1 MKRIYPWLALLLIV
15 SGLWMQVPARV
26 QAQSETPVYLYFFW
40 GDGCPHCAEAEPF
53 LKSLAQQYPTLKIEA
68 FEVWY
73 NVENQTL
80 YKRMSET
87 HGFKAQYVPA
97 IFLGDQYWIGY
108 NHTIRDEIARAVAQ
122 YVVTGAPDAG
132 AGIIPGHEVTT
143 QPTPTPITTPQP
155 TPSPTPGGDV
165 CLPDTVED
173 CGPTGP
179 TTTLTLPILGTVD
192 LSTTSLAVSTLL
204 ISFVDGFNPCSL
216 WVLSVLIA
224 LSLHTGSRKKLA
236 IIGLVYITVTALV
249 YVLFI
254 VGLFTMLSVMR
265 FLGWIQV
272 AVSLLALFFAVVNIK
287 DYFWYK
293 EGISFTIDDA
303 KKPGLYKRM
312 RRVLQA
318 GDSLPAMVMAT
329 IGLGAGVS
337 LVEFSCTAGF
347 PVVWTN
353 LVAAQKVTPL
363 VFAGLLLLYM
373 LIYQIDELGIY
384 AAAVITMRASKL
396 EEKHGRVLKLFG
408 GMLML
413 VLSAVMLIDPSLMSD
428 LSMSLLIFVIA
439 FALAGLIL
447 WLHRVVLPRWGI
459 LIGTEEELLNAAQE
473 KKRA

>member
-1 MKRIYPWLALLLIV
+1 MKKARLWLLLTV
-15 SGLWMQVPARV
+15 LLGLILGLHPAIY
-26 QAQSETPVYLYFFW
+26 AQSDAPVYLYFFW
-40 GDGCPHCAEAEPF
+40 GDGCPHCAEAKPF
-53 LKSLAQQYPTLKIEA
+53 LAALQQRYPTLKVES

-73 NVENQTL
+73 NTENQAL
-80 YKRMSET
+80 YQRMAEA

-97 IFLGDQYWIGY
+97 IFLGEYYWIGY
-108 NHTIRDEIARAVAQ
+108 NEAIGQEIERTVAHYAQ
-122 YVVTGAPDAG
+122 TGAPDAG
-132 AGIIPGHEVTT
+132 AGIIPGHEAAPL
-143 QPTPTPITTPQP
+143 PTPTPEAGATP
-155 TPSPTPGGDV
+155 TPEGEV
-165 CLPDTVED
+165 CLPGTVED
-173 CGPTGP
+173 CGPTVSHP
-179 TTTLTLPILGTVD
+179 TLTLPILGTVD

-254 VGLFTMLSVMR
+254 VGLFTMLSLMS
-265 FLGWIQV
+265 FISWIQ
-272 AVSLLALFFAVVNIK
+272 AGISLLALFFAAVNIK

-318 GDSLPAMVMAT
+318 GDSLPAMIVAT

-353 LVAAQKVTPL
+353 LVAAQQVTPL
-363 VFAGLLLLYM
+363 VFAGLLVLYM
-373 LIYQIDELGIY
+373 LVYQIDELGIY
-384 AAAVITMRASKL
+384 LVAIITMRATKL
-396 EEKHGRVLKLFG
+396 EEKHGRILKLFG
-408 GMLML
+408 GTLML
-413 VLSAVMLIDPSLMSD
+413 TLALVMLINPQLMND
-428 LSMSLLIFVIA
+428 LGTSVLIFAVA
-439 FALAGLIL
+439 FLIAGLIL
-447 WLHRVVLPRWGI
+447 LVHRNLLPRWGI
-459 LIGTEEELLNAAQE
+459 VIGTEKELLASPVSR
-473 KKRA
+473 KD

>member
-1 MKRIYPWLALLLIV
+1 MKFLRLWFIFVFAISLL
-15 SGLWMQVPARV
+15 SGLGLSKA
-26 QAQSETPVYLYFFW
+26 QAQAPTSVYVYFFW
-40 GDGCPHCAEAEPF
+40 GDGCPHCAEEKPF
-53 LKSLAQQYPTLKIEA
+53 LQRLEQMYPSIKVEN

-73 NVENQTL
+73 SKENQLL
-80 YKRMSET
+80 YQKMAEA

-97 IFLGDQYWIGY
+97 TFIGDKYWIGF
-108 NHTIRDEIARAVAQ
+108 NDAIAQEIERAIAE
-122 YVVTGAPDAG
+122 YVKTGAPDAG
-132 AGIIPGHEVTT
+132 AGIIPGHEA
-143 QPTPTPITTPQP
+143 QPTPAPNVTPTPQP
-155 TPSPTPGGDV
+155 TPEGDV
-165 CLPDTVED
+165 CLPETVEE
-173 CGPTGP
+173 CGPTNP
-179 TTTLTLPILGTVD
+179 QTTLTLPILGTVD

-254 VGLFTMLSVMR
+254 VGLFTMLSVMS
-265 FLGWIQV
+265 FLGWIQA
-272 AVSLLALFFAVVNIK
+272 AVSLLALFFAAVNIK

-293 EGISFTIDDA
+293 EGVSFTIDDA
-303 KKPGLYKRM
+303 KKPGIYKRM

-318 GDSLPAMVMAT
+318 GESLPAMIAAT
-329 IGLGAGVS
+329 IGLAAGVS

-363 VFAGLLLLYM
+363 VFASLLVLYM
-373 LIYQIDELGIY
+373 VVYQIDELGIY

-396 EEKHGRVLKLFG
+396 EEKHGRILKLIG
-408 GMLML
+408 GTLML
-413 VLSAVMLIDPSLMSD
+413 VLAVVMLTNPALMNNLAS
-428 LSMSLLIFVIA
+428 SLLIFVAA

-447 WLHRVVLPRWGI
+447 FLHRVVLPRWGI
-459 LIGTEEELLNAAQE
+459 VIGTEEELRSAAL
-473 KKRA
+473 RD

>member
-1 MKRIYPWLALLLIV
+1 MKKIRLWLFLTVLLGLAL
-15 SGLWMQVPARV
+15 GLQLEMTY
-26 QAQSETPVYLYFFW
+26 AQSDAPVYLYFFW
-40 GDGCPHCAEAEPF
+40 GDGCPHCAEAKPF
-53 LKSLAQQYPTLKIEA
+53 LQTLQQRYPTLKVEA

-73 NVENQTL
+73 NSDNQAL
-80 YKRMSET
+80 YQRMAEA

-97 IFLGDQYWIGY
+97 IFLGEQYWIGY
-108 NHTIRDEIARAVAQ
+108 TEAIGQEIERAVAH
-122 YVVTGAPDAG
+122 YVQSGAPDAG
-132 AGIIPGHEVTT
+132 AGIIPGHASAPM
-143 QPTPTPITTPQP
+143 PTPTPAPGPEATP
-155 TPSPTPGGDV
+155 TPEGGV

-173 CGPTGP
+173 CGPTASHP
-179 TTTLTLPILGTVD
+179 TLTLPILGTVD
-192 LSTTSLAVSTLL
+192 LSTTSLTVSTLL

-254 VGLFTMLSVMR
+254 VGLFTMLSLMS
-265 FLGWIQV
+265 LIGWIQ
-272 AVSLLALFFAVVNIK
+272 AGVSLLALFFAAVNIK

-318 GDSLPAMVMAT
+318 GDSLPAMIAAT

-353 LVAAQKVTPL
+353 LVAAQQVTPL
-363 VFAGLLLLYM
+363 VFVVLLALYM

-384 AAAVITMRASKL
+384 LAALITMRATKL
-396 EEKHGRVLKLFG
+396 EEKHGRILKLFG
-408 GMLML
+408 GTLML
-413 VLSAVMLIDPSLMSD
+413 TLALVMLINPRLMND
-428 LSMSLLIFVIA
+428 LGTSLLIFAAA
-439 FALAGLIL
+439 FAIAGLIL
-447 WLHRVVLPRWGI
+447 LVHRNLLPRWGI
-459 LIGTEEELLNAAQE
+459 VIGTEKELLASAVS
-473 KKRA
+473 KKE